1 LYTVWL
7 KEKIDSGH
15 LADSITDEAASLQ
28 LVIMEDDSSSDEL
41 QSLSDTSLAS
51 SLADSGESG
60 GVMRMGA

>member
-1 LYTVWL
+1 MLHPQLEAW
-7 KEKIDSGH
+7 KRRKRK
-15 LADSITDEAASLQ
+15 EAASLQ

>member
-1 LYTVWL
+1 VLHPQLEAW
-7 KEKIDSGH
+7 KRRKRK
-15 LADSITDEAASLQ
+15 EAASLQ